1 MKLFKRAFTGIILP
15 IFFLAIHCGT
25 LLAQN
30 NDQPISIAAQNQ
42 IIDKAFALLKEN
54 YIFPG
59 KVTPMEKAIRDKQAG
74 GYYSKLLS
82 VPGFLN
88 QLNTDLESLSN
99 DRHINIFFDP
109 IRVKQI
115 ETEKRNNSVRPVFN
129 AEFAKRAR
137 FENYMVRKAE
147 RLEGNIGYLKL
158 DLFMDVQISKPT
170 LVAAMT
176 FLSNS
181 SALIIDLRQ
190 NGGGNASTV
199 NFLLNYFLPDSTL
212 IGDFTSRLTKATTK
226 LYIEEDEQVQ
236 KFADDIPLYI
246 VVGKRTSSA
255 AEAFAY
261 TLQAFKRAIVLG
273 DTTNGEANPGY
284 AFAINNEMWMMIPT
298 SINTNAI
305 TKTNWQGVGVIPDE
319 RISQQKAL
327 SAAQAIAYERLGLQ
341 AINLQTKTRY
351 EWLAVEFKAKIQP
364 VQLSEKELQSFA
376 GAYADNRNIIFDQ
389 HGLFYQRI
397 GFSEKKKLHPL
408 TENLFELDGASF
420 FRIRFIKGS
429 NGEIIALEGIYDD
442 GKKEISKR
450 L

>member
-1 MKLFKRAFTGIILP
+1 MK
-15 IFFLAIHCGT
+15 
-25 LLAQN
+25 
-30 NDQPISIAAQNQ
+30 
-42 IIDKAFALLKEN
+42 
-54 YIFPG
+54 
-59 KVTPMEKAIRDKQAG
+59 
-74 GYYSKLLS
+74 
-82 VPGFLN
+82 
-88 QLNTDLESLSN
+88 QLNTDLETLSN
-99 DRHINIFFDP
+99 DRHVNIFHDP

-115 ETEKRNNSVRPVFN
+115 ELESKSTTGKPTFN
-129 AEFAKRAR
+129 AEFLKRAR

-158 DLFMDVQISKPT
+158 DMFIDIQLSKPT
-170 LVAAMT
+170 LLSAMN

-212 IGDFTSRLTKATTK
+212 TGEFTSRLTKSTTK
-226 LYIEEDEQVQ
+226 LYIEHDELVQ
-236 KFADDIPLYI
+236 KFGGDIPLYI

-261 TLQAFKRAIVLG
+261 TLQAFKRGIIIG

-284 AFAINNEMWMMIPT
+284 AYLINSDMWMMIPT

-319 RISQQKAL
+319 KIAQDKAL
-327 SAAQAIAYERLGLQ
+327 NAAQARAYEQMALMARNPQ
-341 AINLQTKTRY
+341 IKNRY
-351 EWLAVEFKAKIQP
+351 EWLSLEFRSKVQP
-364 VQLSEKELQSFA
+364 VQPSEKQLRAFA
-376 GAYADNRNIIFDQ
+376 GTYADNRTIIFDQ
-389 HGLFYQRI
+389 QGLFYQRA
-397 GFSEKKKLHPL
+397 GYSEKKKLYPL
-408 TENLFELDGASF
+408 AENIFELEGAPY
-420 FRIRFIKGS
+420 FRIRFIKS
-429 NGEIIALEGIYDD
+429 ATGEIIGLEGMYDD